1 MFQPFSRGRKHD
13 GETAGDVPDGVTLRN
28 WSTMETALI
37 LYAICASAV
46 LIFSTLPQE
55 RPAPRSGPQA
65 PNGRIKYVVIPSS
78 SFHEW
83 AHCHPN
89 LVIFDLQVH
98 RERNARHESIPEP
111 LQVSPRDLSGLLKWL
126 PPESTVVVSGGAAM
140 ERLDAKSESTL
151 FRLGID
157 VIFVLDRSVM
167 FR

>member
-1 MFQPFSRGRKHD
+1 MRLMLVVPAVQPRAETRRVNSRRH
-13 GETAGDVPDGVTLRN
+13 PDGVTLRN

-46 LIFSTLPQE
+46 LVFSTLPQE
-55 RPAPRSGPQA
+55 RPVPRSGPKA

-89 LVIFDLQVH
+89 LMIFDLRAR
-98 RERNARHESIPEP
+98 RERNPRHESIFEP

-126 PPESTVVVSGGAAM
+126 PPESTV
-140 ERLDAKSESTL
+140 
-151 FRLGID
+151 
-157 VIFVLDRSVM
+157 
-167 FR
+167 

>member
-46 LIFSTLPQE
+46 LVSITLLRE

-89 LVIFDLQVH
+89 LVIFDLQAH

-111 LQVSPRDLSGLLKWL
+111 LQVSPRD
-126 PPESTVVVSGGAAM
+126 
-140 ERLDAKSESTL
+140 
-151 FRLGID
+151 
-157 VIFVLDRSVM
+157 
-167 FR
+167 

>member
-1 MFQPFSRGRKHD
+1 
-13 GETAGDVPDGVTLRN
+13 LRN

-46 LIFSTLPQE
+46 LIFLTLPRE
-55 RPAPRSGPQA
+55 RPAQRTAPQA
-65 PNGRIKYVVIPSS
+65 PNGLIKYVVIPSS

-89 LVIFDLQVH
+89 LMIFDLQAR

-126 PPESTVVVSGGAAM
+126 PPESTVVVSGGDAT

>member
-46 LIFSTLPQE
+46 LVSITLLREP
-55 RPAPRSGPQA
+55 PAPRSARA
-65 PNGRIKYVVIPSS
+65 PKGRIKYVVIPSF

-89 LVIFDLQVH
+89 LVIFDLVADH
-98 RERNARHESIPEP
+98 ERKAWHESIPDP
-111 LQVSPRDLSGLLKWL
+111 LQVSLGDLADLLKWL
-126 PPESTVVVSGGAAM
+126 PPESTVVVSGGDAM
-140 ERLDAKSESTL
+140 ERLDANSESTL

-157 VIFVLDRSVM
+157 VIFLLGRSLT

>member
-1 MFQPFSRGRKHD
+1 
-13 GETAGDVPDGVTLRN
+13 
-28 WSTMETALI
+28 MEAVLI

-46 LIFSTLPQE
+46 LIFLTLPRE
-55 RPAPRSGPQA
+55 RPPHRTGPQA
-65 PNGRIKYVVIPSS
+65 PYGLIKYVVIPSS

-83 AHCHPN
+83 AHSHPN
-89 LVIFDLQVH
+89 LMIFDLQAH
-98 RERNARHESIPEP
+98 RERSASHESIPEP

-126 PPESTVVVSGGAAM
+126 PPESTVVVSCGDAA

-157 VIFVLDRSVM
+157 VIFVLDRSVT

>member
-46 LIFSTLPQE
+46 LVSITLLRE
-55 RPAPRSGPQA
+55 HPAPRSAQA
-65 PNGRIKYVVIPSS
+65 SNGRIEYVVIPSF

-89 LVIFDLQVH
+89 LMIFDLRAR
-98 RERNARHESIPEP
+98 RERNPRHESIFEP

-126 PPESTVVVSGGAAM
+126 PPESTVVVSGGDAT

-151 FRLGID
+151 FRVGID
-157 VIFVLDRSVM
+157 VIFVLDRSVT